1 MSASGIS
8 RRVSRDYSHAMTQE
22 TTSLDVN
29 ALRDCLAGDAVA
41 PGDSG
46 WDAARSAWNLTA
58 DLHPAAVVLAA
69 HAQDVSATVDFA
81 REHGLRVAPQG
92 PGHGAP
98 LLPAL
103 DDVLLLRTTRMTGVE
118 IDPGTRTA
126 RVQAGALWGD
136 VVPAAAEHGLAA
148 LHGSSGTVG
157 VAGYTLGGG
166 IGWLARK
173 HGFASNTVKRFD
185 VITADGQE
193 RTASADGEP
202 DLFWALRGGGGAFAV
217 VTALEFELVELRE
230 VYAGQLMWPL
240 ELAPQVVDAYREWTA
255 EAPDELSATVKLMR
269 FPPIPDIPEPL
280 RGRELVAVGM
290 SVLGDEATC
299 RDLVAPMRDVAP
311 TYMDTVETIPAS
323 GLAFVAGDPPNP
335 VPGQGDGILVTE
347 LPPEASETYV
357 ELAGPGTT
365 TPLLFLEL
373 RQLGGALLRRSAD
386 HGAADANEGAFGCY
400 GVGMPISA
408 EVQQAI
414 TASLAEVKARMA
426 QWASPK
432 SQLNFAETQPGTRG
446 SFPDAT
452 ADRLARIKAD
462 YDPDGLIVGNHA
474 VD

>member
-1 MSASGIS
+1 
-8 RRVSRDYSHAMTQE
+8 MTPE

-29 ALRDCLAGDAVA
+29 ALRDRLAGDAVV
-41 PGDSG
+41 PGDSD

-58 DLHPAAVVLAA
+58 DLHPAAVVLAENA
-69 HAQDVSATVDFA
+69 EDVAATVDFA

-98 LLPAL
+98 LMPAL
-103 DDVLLLRTTRMTGVE
+103 DDVLLLRTRRMNGVE
-118 IDPGTRTA
+118 VDPGARTA

-157 VAGYTLGGG
+157 VVGYTVGGG
-166 IGWLARK
+166 IGWLGRK
-173 HGFASNTVKRFD
+173 HGFASNAVRRLD
-185 VITADGQE
+185 VITADGQA
-193 RTASADGEP
+193 RTVTADSEP

-240 ELAPQVVDAYREWTA
+240 ELAPQVVGAYREWTA
-255 EAPDELSATVKLMR
+255 DAPNDLSATVKLMR
-269 FPPIPDIPEPL
+269 IPPIPDVPEPL

-299 RDLVAPMRDVAP
+299 RDVVAPMRDVAP

-323 GLAFVAGDPPNP
+323 GLAFIAGDPPNP
-335 VPGQGDGILVTE
+335 VPGQGDGMLVTE
-347 LPPEASETYV
+347 LPAEAAETYV
-357 ELAGPGTT
+357 DLAGPGAT

-373 RQLGGALLRRSAD
+373 RQLGGALLQRSPD
-386 HGAADANEGAFGCY
+386 DGAADANDSAFGCY
-400 GVGMPISA
+400 GVGMPISP

-414 TASLAEVKARMA
+414 TAGLAEVKERMA
-426 QWASPK
+426 PWASPK
-432 SQLNFAETQPGTRG
+432 SQLNFAETQQGTRD

-462 YDPDGLIVGNHA
+462 YDPEGLIVGNHA

>member
-1 MSASGIS
+1 MK
-8 RRVSRDYSHAMTQE
+8 
-22 TTSLDVN
+22 DVQVKPDGTATIGAGARLMDVYA
-29 ALRDCLAGDAVA
+29 ALADAG
-41 PGDSG
+41 
-46 WDAARSAWNLTA
+46 RC
-58 DLHPAAVVLAA
+58 
-69 HAQDVSATVDFA
+69 
-81 REHGLRVAPQG
+81 
-92 PGHGAP
+92 
-98 LLPAL
+98 LPA
-103 DDVLLLRTTRMTGVE
+103 
-118 IDPGTRTA
+118 
-126 RVQAGALWGD
+126 
-136 VVPAAAEHGLAA
+136 
-148 LHGSSGTVG
+148 GSCPTVG
-157 VAGYTLGGG
+157 IGGLTLGGG
-166 IGWLARK
+166 VGVLTTKYGLTCDKLVSAQIVTGDGKLRTVS
-173 HGFASNTVKRFD
+173 AS
-185 VITADGQE
+185 Q
-193 RTASADGEP
+193 EP

-357 ELAGPGTT
+357 ELAGPGAT

-432 SQLNFAETQPGTRG
+432 SQLNFAETQPGTRD